1 MNQNVYT
8 KYATL
13 LTDYC
18 LAVKPNERVYITST
32 YLAEPLLQELLKCIY
47 SRGASAHLNVE
58 LQDQSKIIMDAAP
71 VATLLKQNE
80 IQKYI
85 VENFDCYL
93 VIKAPFN
100 LRDTQN
106 IAQEKRKASAEGNKE
121 ISKIYNQRTGT
132 YQMRRSLCQFPTQAG
147 AQEAGMSLK
156 EYEDFIFQS
165 CFLFEDDPIQ
175 AWKNLGIS
183 QQKATDYLNQSKSI
197 HYKGPNIDI
206 RFSTEG
212 RTWINSDGKANMPS
226 GEIYTAPVEES
237 VQGHVKFTLPS
248 LYMGQEAE
256 EVALEIKDGVVEKWT
271 AKRGQELLD
280 QVFDMP
286 GARMFGECA
295 IGCNFNIQR
304 MTKNILFDEKIGGT
318 IHMAVGQSYAQCGGK
333 NESSVHWDMITDMT
347 NGGEIWAD
355 NKLIYQNGQF
365 VI

>member
-1 MNQNVYT
+1 MQNIYT

-18 LAVKPNERVYITST
+18 LAVKANERVYITST

-47 SRGASAHLNVE
+47 SRGATAHLNIE
-58 LQDQSKIIMDAAP
+58 LQDQTKIIMDAASTD
-71 VATLLKQNE
+71 TLSKENE
-80 IQKYI
+80 IQKLI
-85 VENFDCYL
+85 VEKFDCYL
-93 VIKAPFN
+93 VIRAPFN
-100 LRDTQN
+100 SRDTQN
-106 IAQEKRKASAEGNKE
+106 IAPEKRKASSEGNKE
-121 ISKIYNQRTGT
+121 ISKIYNHRTGT
-132 YQMRRSLCQFPTQAG
+132 YQMRRSLCQFPTQAA

-156 EYEDFIFQS
+156 EYEHFIFQS
-165 CFLFEDDPIQ
+165 CFLFEEDPIQ
-175 AWKNLGIS
+175 AWKNLGIA
-183 QQKATDYLNQSKSI
+183 QQKATDYLNKSKAI

-206 RFSTEG
+206 HFSTEG

-237 VQGHVKFTLPS
+237 VQGKVKFTLPS
-248 LYMGQEAE
+248 IYMSQEAE
-256 EVALEIKDGVVEKWT
+256 EVELEVVNGVIEKWT
-271 AKRGQELLD
+271 ATRGQALLN

-295 IGCNFNIQR
+295 IGCNMNIQR

-347 NGGEIWAD
+347 KGGEIWAD
-355 NKLIYQNGQF
+355 GQMIYQNGSF
-365 VI
+365 IL